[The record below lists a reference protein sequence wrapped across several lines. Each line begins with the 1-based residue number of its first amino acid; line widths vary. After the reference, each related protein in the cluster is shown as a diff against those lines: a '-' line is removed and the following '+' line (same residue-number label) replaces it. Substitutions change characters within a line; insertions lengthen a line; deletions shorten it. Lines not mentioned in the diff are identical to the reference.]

1 MSPEP
6 SQSHE
11 NNESVKD
18 TNTAAEQQPFT
29 YKEPTGVAPLD
40 CWASK
45 ASRWIYK
52 YGATH
57 STIIL
62 LLIFMVLS
70 SVGSM
75 LARMAIGAP
84 YGPTDLVIAI
94 ILTLVIGPF
103 VFLVFSA
110 LVKQLESSRQNMR
123 QAVAE
128 MERLRESDSQKNVA
142 LEENLQKLNKEI
154 ATRQQVQLDREKVFE
169 ELENQMH
176 NRSEKEEQAL
186 RYSILL
192 RSIIDASPDLI
203 YYRNEEGKFA
213 GCNRVAEQMTG
224 KTEEELM
231 GLTPHQVYDEELA
244 RQVVMSDNEV
254 LESNASITE
263 ELWLRF
269 ADGRRRYY
277 EMRKVPFFDP
287 KGNRLGL
294 LAFGRDITER
304 KQAADAV
311 NKASKDKTAFIA
323 TISHEL
329 RTPLNGIV
337 GLSRMLRDTQ
347 LNKEQFNW
355 VSTVY
360 ASAITLGNIFNDIID
375 LDKIER
381 DRLEL
386 QLKTVNLKE
395 FTSELGSIIE
405 LLAADKGLVFK
416 THLIEPI
423 PPYLEADG
431 TRLRQILWNL
441 LFNAIKFTPQGHVS
455 LNVEASMPEDGV
467 SLVKFKITDTGVG
480 IPEGELEKIF
490 AMYYQ
495 VDHPNHKSAT
505 GTGIGLAICQQMV
518 SMMKGH
524 IYVNSVVG
532 EGTCFTVE
540 LPLEISSQGIRTQQL
555 NIGKLD
561 ILLVEDIQLNVMV
574 AKALLEK
581 LGQNVSVAMTG
592 EDALDQARSHHYDL
606 ILLDIQ
612 LPDMNGFDVAATLRE
627 EGLINNTKVVALTAN
642 VIKTR
647 KEYMDNGMDDVIAK
661 PIKKS
666 RVVEVFNQLFTEQE
680 ETQVE
685 QVEPGLT
692 PDKRM
697 YAALDMELL
706 EMLSDTIGIDMMQNS
721 LTVFEQM
728 MPNYLELLQLSLS
741 AKEKS
746 EVCSHAHK
754 IKGAAGSVGL
764 AAVQKI
770 ANKIQQGDH
779 PAWWQ
784 NVYDWVEELQQ
795 AYEHDLDKLKEWM
808 AQQDMDID

>member
-1 MSPEP
+1 MALESPKIKRIDSWAERAA
-6 SQSHE
+6 SWISH
-11 NNESVKD
+11 
-18 TNTAAEQQPFT
+18 
-29 YKEPTGVAPLD
+29 
-40 CWASK
+40 
-45 ASRWIYK
+45 
-52 YGATH
+52 YGAVR
-57 STIIL
+57 SSIIL
-62 LLIFMVLS
+62 LLLTMVITS
-70 SVGSM
+70 IGS
-75 LARMAIGAP
+75 LVIRYVIGAHLELE
-84 YGPTDLVIAI
+84 DLITAI
-94 ILTLVIGPF
+94 VLTCTVAPIG
-103 VFLVFSA
+103 FLVFSA
-110 LVKQLESSRQNMR
+110 LVKQLEISRQQM
-123 QAVAE
+123 QGAMDE
-128 MERLRESDSQKNVA
+128 LERLRCEDVR
-142 LEENLQKLNKEI
+142 LHEELKANLIKLNDEI
-154 ATRQQVQLDREKVFE
+154 ETRQQVQLDREKVFQ

-224 KTEEELM
+224 KSEEELM

-304 KQAADAV
+304 KQAEDAV
-311 NKASKDKTAFIA
+311 SKASKDKTAFVA

-337 GLSRMLRDTQ
+337 GLSRMMRDTQ

-355 VSTVY
+355 VSTIY

-375 LDKIER
+375 LDKLER

-386 QLKTVNLKE
+386 QLKTVSLKE
-395 FTSELGSIIE
+395 FASELGSIIE

-416 THLIEPI
+416 THIIEPL
-423 PPYLEADG
+423 PPFLEVDG

-441 LFNAIKFTPQGHVS
+441 LFNAVKFTPQGHVS
-455 LNVEASMPEDGV
+455 LSVESTMPENGLSV
-467 SLVKFKITDTGVG
+467 VKFKITDTGVG
-480 IPEGELEKIF
+480 IPEDELDKIF

-495 VDHPNHKSAT
+495 VNHPNHKSAT

-540 LPLEISSQGIRTQQL
+540 LPLEVSSQGIRTQQL
-555 NIGKLD
+555 MTRKLD

-592 EDALDQARSHHYDL
+592 EDALEQVRNHHYDL

-612 LPDMNGFDVAATLRE
+612 LPDMNGFDVAAILKE
-627 EGLINNTKVVALTAN
+627 EGLIRNTKIVALTAN
-642 VIKTR
+642 VIRTR

-666 RVVEVFNQLFTEQE
+666 RVIEVFNQLFAEIE
-680 ETQVE
+680 ETTE
-685 QVEPGLT
+685 QVEPRLT
-692 PDKRM
+692 QQKQLH
-697 YAALDMELL
+697 AALDMELL
-706 EMLSDTIGIDMMQNS
+706 EMLLDTIGIDMMQNS
-721 LTVFEQM
+721 LTVFVQM

-741 AKEKS
+741 AKEKN
-746 EVCSHAHK
+746 EVCGHAHK

-784 NVYDWVEELQQ
+784 NVDDWVDELQQ
-795 AYEHDLDKLKEWM
+795 AYEHDMIKLKDWM
-808 AQQDMDID
+808 ASQDRDID

>member
-1 MSPEP
+1 MALKQQHQSSQPDQTKPEKID
-6 SQSHE
+6 SWAE
-11 NNESVKD
+11 K
-18 TNTAAEQQPFT
+18 AA
-29 YKEPTGVAPLD
+29 
-40 CWASK
+40 
-45 ASRWIYK
+45 RWISHC
-52 YGATH
+52 GATK
-57 STIIL
+57 SALVLFVISLLVTCIGSLII
-62 LLIFMVLS
+62 
-70 SVGSM
+70 
-75 LARMAIGAP
+75 RYAIGAHIELE
-84 YGPTDLVIAI
+84 DLITAI
-94 ILTLVIGPF
+94 VLTCTLAPM

-110 LVKQLESSRQNMR
+110 LVKQLEKSRQQM
-123 QAVAE
+123 QVAVAE
-128 MERLRESDSQKNVA
+128 MERMREADVLLHQ
-142 LEENLQKLNKEI
+142 ELQDNINRLNNEI
-154 ATRQQVQLDREKVFE
+154 EARQQVQLDREKVFA

-176 NRSEKEEQAL
+176 NRTEKEEQAL

-311 NKASKDKTAFIA
+311 KKASKDKTAFIA

-355 VSTVY
+355 VSTIY

-395 FTSELGSIIE
+395 FSQELGSIIE
-405 LLAADKGLVFK
+405 LLAADKGLVYK

-423 PPYLEADG
+423 PPFLEADG

-441 LFNAIKFTPQGHVS
+441 LFNAVKFTQQGHVS
-455 LNVEASMPEDGV
+455 LTIEATMPEDGV
-467 SLVKFKITDTGVG
+467 SLVTFKITDTGVG
-480 IPEGELEKIF
+480 IPEEELEKIF

-524 IYVNSVVG
+524 ISVNSVLG
-532 EGTCFTVE
+532 EGTSFTVE
-540 LPLEISSQGIRTQQL
+540 IPMEVSSQGIRTQQL
-555 NIGKLD
+555 MSGSLD

-581 LGQNVSVAMTG
+581 LGQKVSVAMTG
-592 EDALDQARSHHYDL
+592 EDALEQVRNHHYDL

-612 LPDMNGFDVAATLRE
+612 LPDMNGFEVASILCE
-627 EGLINNTKVVALTAN
+627 EGLIKNTRVVALTAN

-647 KEYMDNGMDDVIAK
+647 QEYLDNGMDDVIAK

-666 RVVEVFNQLFTEQE
+666 RVIEVFNKLFAEN
-680 ETQVE
+680 
-685 QVEPGLT
+685 EPQAQKAALSEPVVA
-692 PDKRM
+692 PDKQLH
-697 YAALDMELL
+697 AALDMELL
-706 EMLSDTIGIDMMQNS
+706 EMLLDTIGIDMMQNS

-746 EVCSHAHK
+746 EVCGHAHK

-764 AAVQKI
+764 AAVQKV

-784 NVYDWVEELQQ
+784 NVYDWVDELQQ
-795 AYEHDLDKLKEWM
+795 AYEHDLQKLKDWM
-808 AQQDMDID
+808 ASQDSDID